1 MKAYIGVLAIS
12 FAAFVLNTSE
22 FVPIGILSLIA
33 NDFGIGERESG
44 LLITIYAWVVALA
57 SLPLM
62 LTFSKMELKKLL
74 LGVILVFAIAHI
86 ISFISTNYTTL
97 MISRIIV
104 ALSHAIFWSIAT
116 PMAVKA
122 APKGKESLALSMVVS
137 GSAIA
142 FVAGLPIGRTIG
154 LYLGWRV
161 TFLCIGIVAFL
172 VFFAILKTFPKMPS
186 AGAIKLRDMPEIL
199 KTPNLITI
207 YIITA
212 TIITAHFTA
221 YSYIEPFF
229 AQIAHFSNQVITIM
243 LSLYGIMGFVSSVIF
258 TKYYKKNEK
267 IFPYIAL
274 FGIMLSLILL
284 AVSAKNPIALVSL
297 CIVWSLCIML
307 FALTFQSLVIN
318 SVTKGTPVA
327 MSMFSGIYNIGIGGG
342 AFVGGIVVERASIG
356 LIGYAGGA
364 IALLSV
370 IYFLIRPIKSS
381 QQH

>member
-1 MKAYIGVLAIS
+1 MRAYISILAIS

-33 NDFGIGERESG
+33 NDFGISERESG

-74 LGVILVFAIAHI
+74 LSVILVFAIAHL

-104 ALSHAIFWSIAT
+104 AISHAIFWSIAT
-116 PMAVKA
+116 PMAVKV
-122 APKGKESLALSMVVS
+122 APKGKESLALSIVIS

-154 LYLGWRV
+154 LYLGWRI

-172 VFFAILKTFPKMPS
+172 VFFVILKTLPRMPS
-186 AGAIKLRDMPEIL
+186 AGAIRLRDMPEIL

-212 TIITAHFTA
+212 TIITAHFSA

-229 AQIAHFSNQVITIM
+229 AQIANFNNQAITIM
-243 LSLYGIMGFVSSVIF
+243 LSLYGIMGFVSNMIF

-284 AVSAKNPIALVSL
+284 AISAKNSIILVSL

-307 FALTFQSLVIN
+307 FALTFQALVIN
-318 SVTKGTPVA
+318 SVKKGTPVA

-342 AFVGGIVVERASIG
+342 AFVGGIVIEKASIN
-356 LIGYAGGA
+356 LIGYVGGA

-370 IYFLIRPIKSS
+370 IYYLINPIKSN
-381 QQH
+381 QQL